1 MAIIFVVFCD
11 YLSISP
17 ILLFSRLI
25 IFAPVIISDFL
36 LRSVIMSCVVQ
47 TWSCSGGEMLPGEF
61 WWYKK
66 LVGLYTVI

>member
-17 ILLFSRLI
+17 ILLSSRLI

-36 LRSVIMSCVVQ
+36 LS
-47 TWSCSGGEMLPGEF
+47 
-61 WWYKK
+61 
-66 LVGLYTVI
+66 